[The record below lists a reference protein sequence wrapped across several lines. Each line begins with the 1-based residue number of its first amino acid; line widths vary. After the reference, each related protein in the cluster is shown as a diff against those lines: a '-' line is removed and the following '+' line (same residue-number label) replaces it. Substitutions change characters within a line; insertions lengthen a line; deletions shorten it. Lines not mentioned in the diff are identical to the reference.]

1 MIDKVLIQ
9 FAQKLNAD
17 QLNIPT
23 TSGQSLFDNGLNIAY
38 FVAGII
44 AVIVIIISGFMF
56 VTAGSD
62 SNTVTKSKNAILY
75 SVIGLVVIMSAF
87 VITQFIIGRF

>member
-1 MIDKVLIQ
+1 
-9 FAQKLNAD
+9 
-17 QLNIPT
+17 
-23 TSGQSLFDNGLNIAY
+23 
-38 FVAGII
+38 
-44 AVIVIIISGFMF
+44 VIVIIISGFMF

>member
-1 MIDKVLIQ
+1 MDKILIQ

-17 QLNIPT
+17 ELNIPT
-23 TSGQSLFDNGLNIAY
+23 TTGQALFDNGLNIAY
-38 FVAGII
+38 FIAGII
-44 AVIVIIISGFMF
+44 AVIVIIISGFVF

-62 SNTVTKSKNAILY
+62 SNMVAKSKNAILY
-75 SVIGLVVIMSAF
+75 SSIGLVIIISAF